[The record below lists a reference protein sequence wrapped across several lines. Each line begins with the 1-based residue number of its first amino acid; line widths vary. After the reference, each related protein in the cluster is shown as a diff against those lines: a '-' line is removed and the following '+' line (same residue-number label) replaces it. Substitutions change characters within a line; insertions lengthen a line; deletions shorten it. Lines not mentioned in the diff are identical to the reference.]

1 MKPFVPSTPQGLRN
15 VEQYQQPTL
24 ASQLYPVCIISI
36 FSYAHVHVYICL
48 LICSSHLTQGSANS
62 SYQQAGNQAGGAHG
76 PVSSQ
81 VAPPAHKM
89 PQGVT
94 STQGPRGYMQVN
106 NAGVQR
112 PGMGPMQPP
121 SPTHSAAAPAPIAPA
136 APPPT
141 VQTADTSNVPGDK
154 PFTINK

>member
-1 MKPFVPSTPQGLRN
+1 M
-15 VEQYQQPTL
+15 
-24 ASQLYPVCIISI
+24 
-36 FSYAHVHVYICL
+36 
-48 LICSSHLTQGSANS
+48 LICNTHLIQGSANS
-62 SYQQAGNQAGGAHG
+62 GYQQAGNQVGGAHG

-94 STQGPRGYMQVN
+94 PAPGPRGYMQVN

-121 SPTHSAAAPAPIAPA
+121 SPTHSAPAPAPVTPA

-154 PFTINK
+154 PLTNSLWKEKQGEIKLLCISQIIFFMNCLLANLSKLFM

>member
-1 MKPFVPSTPQGLRN
+1 M
-15 VEQYQQPTL
+15 
-24 ASQLYPVCIISI
+24 
-36 FSYAHVHVYICL
+36 
-48 LICSSHLTQGSANS
+48 TQGSANS
-62 SYQQAGNQAGGAHG
+62 SYQQAGNQAGGAHV
-76 PVSSQ
+76 PASSQ

-94 STQGPRGYMQVN
+94 PTPGPRGYMQVN

-121 SPTHSAAAPAPIAPA
+121 SPTHSSAPSAPVAPA
-136 APPPT
+136 ASPPT

-154 PFTINK
+154 PFTIAR